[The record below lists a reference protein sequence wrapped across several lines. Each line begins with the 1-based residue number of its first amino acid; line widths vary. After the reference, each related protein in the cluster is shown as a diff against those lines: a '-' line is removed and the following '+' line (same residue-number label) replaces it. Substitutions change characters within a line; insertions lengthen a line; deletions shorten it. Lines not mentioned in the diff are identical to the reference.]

1 VGQWQLATFVRNLTD
16 KRAVLGADTALT
28 AFGLPLNVTTTAPRT
43 VGATLTLNF

>member
-1 VGQWQLATFVRNLTD
+1 VRNLTD